1 MSRGMWAMMTLL
13 EVFDWSFSESF
24 VHKFSA
30 PKKKVTRKERLHQL
44 YKYTHPVCI
53 WSQHLKSPC
62 SSLTAHTI
70 RSTQAALAWQRSFRW
85 LCSPGNPP
93 VSWSTRCSSDWLLLN
108 CSSTK
113 SCTSR
118 TNADC
123 KSEKYDDTMNIW
135 QNTAIGIK
143 KCCLKIFNKW
153 ALYDALPVM

>member
-1 MSRGMWAMMTLL
+1 MSRGIWAMMTLL
-13 EVFDWSFSESF
+13 EVFDCSFSDSL

-30 PKKKVTRKERLHQL
+30 PKKKNQAKNKTPGMNSGTTSISKYIHYASNYNIWKHRSLLNLRYNRL
-44 YKYTHPVCI
+44 
-53 WSQHLKSPC
+53 PC

-70 RSTQAALAWQRSFRW
+70 RSTHAALAWQRSLRG

-118 TNADC
+118 TKAGC
-123 KSEKYDDTMNIW
+123 KAEKHDNLTKF
-135 QNTAIGIK
+135 QNQQ
-143 KCCLKIFNKW
+143 
-153 ALYDALPVM
+153 